1 MLNGKLHIL
10 KLKESNDSVP
20 WATKEALLQGWVQMM
35 QGDVFKVCSLGVVEF
50 LLCTAVCNV

>member
-1 MLNGKLHIL
+1 MYTVYDTKTYLWNILMLNGKLHIL

-35 QGDVFKVCSLGVVEF
+35 QGDVFKV
-50 LLCTAVCNV
+50 